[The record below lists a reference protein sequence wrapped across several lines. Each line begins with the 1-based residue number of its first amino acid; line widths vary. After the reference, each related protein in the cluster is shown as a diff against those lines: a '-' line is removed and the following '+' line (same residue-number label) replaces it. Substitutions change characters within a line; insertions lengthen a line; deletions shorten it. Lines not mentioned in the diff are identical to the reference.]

1 MLRSFRSVVGAV
13 AVLVGGAAIAQP
25 PAAAPATDLFPL
37 KAKSVWVYKVSD
49 KTVEVKVAGTEKF
62 GTDDCTKLDT
72 YVDGK
77 VQASELVTVKADG
90 VYRVKVKDDKVE
102 PAVKILP
109 LPATKDKEDKG
120 WNVDFKVGSSTVKG
134 TFKVKAEA
142 EKVKTEAGEFD
153 AVVVDGP
160 DLDIAGTK
168 SSVRYWFARGKGIV
182 KLEYVIQGNKAELE
196 LKSYTEGK

>member
-1 MLRSFRSVVGAV
+1 MLRSIRSVVGAV
-13 AVLVGGAAIAQP
+13 AVLLGGTALAQP
-25 PAAAPATDLFPL
+25 PAGAPATDLFPL
-37 KAKSVWVYKVSD
+37 KPKSVWVYKVAD

-62 GTDDCTKLDT
+62 NNEDCTKLDT

-77 VQASELVTVKADG
+77 VQASELVVVRKEG
-90 VYRVKVKDDKVE
+90 VFRVKVKDDKVD
-102 PAVKILP
+102 PGVMILP
-109 LPATKDKEDKG
+109 IPAKKDDKG
-120 WNVDFKVGSSTVKG
+120 WAVDFKVGSSTVKG
-134 TFKVKAEA
+134 TFTVND
-142 EKVKTEAGEFD
+142 EKEGVTTEAGKFD

-168 SSVRYWFARGKGIV
+168 SSVRYWFVANKGIV